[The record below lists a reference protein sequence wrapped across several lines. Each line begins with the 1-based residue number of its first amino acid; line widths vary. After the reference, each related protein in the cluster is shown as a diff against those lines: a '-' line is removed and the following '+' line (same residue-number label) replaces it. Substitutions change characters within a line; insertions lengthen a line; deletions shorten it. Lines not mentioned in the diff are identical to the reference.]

1 MRGVCER
8 PRAAPRKIMRKI
20 YPVAVGLLAIVA
32 GGAAVY
38 LKQNPL
44 HAFSSRPRIAECLP
58 SGTLILLS
66 APDPART
73 AADWKTTDLYK
84 IWSEPEV
91 KAFLEKPLSLL
102 PSNPN
107 FGATLAQAARVEPK
121 NLFIALTSLE
131 EKEGRPHLLAGFQFK
146 GDSKQVDAL
155 LARPKAWLR
164 QSQLAGKADL
174 LNYQG
179 RAIETFEAPDGDLL
193 ASAFIDDWYLIG
205 NDVSLLKTTIDRLD
219 HRATAPGLD
228 QDPAFQSVC
237 AKLPKGHETLI
248 FARAQPFLGRIF
260 ALAAASGQPA
270 PAASRAEAEKLQAF
284 GAATRI
290 EDGKIHD
297 TFYALAPGGAPGL
310 LRMSSLPLTSADT
323 LFYGATT
330 FKLPAAFNVPTLP
343 GTPAAAA
350 LAALAGWADAL
361 QGQGISV
368 DSIRAALGD
377 EASAQIDWPAS
388 NTQPSPVASFDLRD
402 RAAAQKLLDGL
413 AAARAPGGPAWQ
425 KMPADKGITLYTLDL
440 PNVVFVSPTLTLT
453 DQHLIAGLNAEDVRA
468 AAARESAGGGAMAQ
482 TERYKA
488 AVAAVVKPNVAFAY
502 VDARA
507 FFERAYGVLKPAA
520 TMGAAIF
527 APQLSDY
534 LDVGKLPATETIS
547 RHLSPTVFSEA
558 VDAQGVTV
566 ESLGSVTAAQAVA
579 GLAMAAGGAAWPMLQ
594 KQFWMP
600 DPGQK
605 KPQTPSAAPPTK

>member
-1 MRGVCER
+1 
-8 PRAAPRKIMRKI
+8 MRKI
-20 YPVAVGLLAIVA
+20 YPVAVGLLAIAA

-58 SGTLILLS
+58 SGTLLLLS

-102 PSNPN
+102 PSPPD
-107 FGATLAQAARVEPK
+107 FSATVAQAARVKPR
-121 NLFIALTSLE
+121 NLFIALTSLD
-131 EKEGRPHLLAGFQFK
+131 EKESRPHLLAGFQFK
-146 GDSKQVDAL
+146 GDSKEVDNL
-155 LARPKAWLR
+155 LAKPKAWLR
-164 QSQLAGKADL
+164 ESQPAGKADL

-179 RAIETFEAPDGDLL
+179 RAIETFETPDGDIL
-193 ASAFIDDWYLIG
+193 ASALIDDWYLIG
-205 NDVSLLKTTIDRLD
+205 NDVALLKTTIDQLD

-228 QDPAFQSVC
+228 QDPAFQAVC
-237 AKLPKGHETLI
+237 AKLPTGHETLI

-270 PAASRAEAEKLQAF
+270 PAESRAKAERLQAF

-297 TFYALAPGGAPGL
+297 TLYVLAPGGVMPGKL
-310 LRMSSLPLTSADT
+310 SMSSLPLTSADT
-323 LFYGATT
+323 LFYVAGM
-330 FKLPAAFNVPTLP
+330 FKAPAAFKVPALP
-343 GTPAAAA
+343 GTPAATAM
-350 LAALAGWADAL
+350 AALAGWAEAL
-361 QGQGISV
+361 QSQGISADLV
-368 DSIRAALGD
+368 RAALGD

-388 NTQPSPVASFDLRD
+388 NTQPAPVASFELRD
-402 RAAAQKLLDGL
+402 RAAAQRLLDGL
-413 AAARAPGGPAWQ
+413 AAARIQEGPAWQ
-425 KMPADKGITLYTLDL
+425 KMPAEKGIVLYTLNL
-440 PNVVFVSPTLTLT
+440 PSVVFVSPTLTLT
-453 DQHLIAGLNAEDVRA
+453 DKHLIAGLNSDDVRA
-468 AAARESAGGGAMAQ
+468 TAERENAGPSAMAQ

-502 VDARA
+502 VDAKA

-534 LDVGKLPATETIS
+534 MDVGKLPATETIS

-566 ESLGSVTAAQAVA
+566 ESLGSVTVAQA
-579 GLAMAAGGAAWPMLQ
+579 AAGMAIAAGAAAAPALQ
-594 KQFWMP
+594 KQYGTP
-600 DPGQK
+600 ATVQK